1 MGSPVHLSKTIM
13 NLISNAVEAMPHG
26 GTVRV
31 SAENRYVDTPI
42 RGYDDIQEGDYVV
55 LTVSDG
61 GVGIPKKDLKRI
73 FEPFYTKKVM
83 GRSGTGLG
91 MAVVW
96 ATVKDHRGYIDVESV
111 EGQGTTFSL
120 YFPAT
125 REEVAKE
132 QHPLSINDYK
142 GHGEFLLVVDDVE
155 EQREIAKEVLQT
167 LGYSVASVSSGEEA
181 IHYVRRKSPDLLV
194 LDMVMDSGMD
204 GLDTYRQI
212 LEKYPHQK
220 AIIASGFSETE
231 RVREAQRLGAGP
243 YVKKPYTL
251 EKIGTAVKGAL
262 HA

>member
-1 MGSPVHLSKTIM
+1 
-13 NLISNAVEAMPHG
+13 
-26 GTVRV
+26 
-31 SAENRYVDTPI
+31 
-42 RGYDDIQEGDYVV
+42 
-55 LTVSDG
+55 
-61 GVGIPKKDLKRI
+61 
-73 FEPFYTKKVM
+73 
-83 GRSGTGLG
+83 

-96 ATVKDHRGYIDVESV
+96 ATVKDHNGYIDVESV

-132 QHPLSINDYK
+132 QHPLSINDYR

-181 IHYVRRKSPDLLV
+181 IHYVKQNSPDLLV
-194 LDMVMDSGMD
+194 LDMIMDSGMD

-212 LEKYPHQK
+212 LENCPRQK

-262 HA
+262 HP